1 MSDRSNKNLLRT
13 LRSAYRTVRR
23 GLGRGPFKLM
33 NSNVGDHS
41 SQCNKF
47 QRFEE
52 LYTEYVRDK
61 NAQVAMA
68 LARIRRNQDS
78 YFNILYEISTT
89 PSETLAHA
97 IDKGISD
104 IEFNSLADLSYIKDI
119 PDEPANYNV
128 LKEELRFFIIF
139 LRKYVIDKLKKY
151 KETGENM
158 NLDALLTCTPVNYN
172 APYGWTRSR
181 RGAPKRRKTRKHK
194 RRFAGLNQ

>member
-1 MSDRSNKNLLRT
+1 MSDRCNKNLSRT

-61 NAQVAMA
+61 NKQVAMA
-68 LARIRRNQDS
+68 LARIRRNQDY

-89 PSETLAHA
+89 PSETRART
-97 IDKGISD
+97 IDKRISD
-104 IEFNSLADLSYIKDI
+104 IEFNSLADLSYIKNI
-119 PDEPANYNV
+119 PDEPDQFSV
-128 LKEELRFFIIF
+128 LKEELKFFVIF

-151 KETGENM
+151 KETGERM
-158 NLDALLTCTPVNYN
+158 NLEALLSCTPENYN

-181 RGAPKRRKTRKHK
+181 SGAPKRRKTRKT
-194 RRFAGLNQ
+194 RRV